1 MCKDCC
7 DSIVTSSGFTDAG
20 EVPSLCSP
28 GVNNL
33 RTDDVTGG
41 RAGAE
46 EAPSPETREVCPRGG
61 SRSLS
66 NAEDEARWLGST
78 PPSTRVVARRIRSA
92 LSRSTLG
99 RSQLRLDSALLR
111 PPIASP
117 LPLPL
122 PLPVPVLVD
131 ERASVPDRREKSS
144 LAPRRC
150 CRVLLAFA
158 LAEDSR
164 STLPTPSKK
173 PVMVRTNSSLTLK
186 VSLKSPPTSL
196 HNPTMSTSPPG
207 LASETSDS
215 ISRSSARFVAVRS
228 IPLICSEK
236 RTTACAL
243 RKTSGTVVV
252 VVSPIGGTRD
262 KSPSNIVSDSSI
274 SRRCSTA
281 CSSSGRVGISRG
293 RVRGE
298 P

>member
-7 DSIVTSSGFTDAG
+7 DSIVASSGFTDADG
-20 EVPSLCSP
+20 VPSLCSP

-41 RAGAE
+41 RAGAGE
-46 EAPSPETREVCPRGG
+46 GSSPEGSGVCLRGG

-66 NAEDEARWLGST
+66 NIEDDARWLGST

-122 PLPVPVLVD
+122 PLPVPLVD
-131 ERASVPDRREKSS
+131 ERASVPDRRERSS

-150 CRVLLAFA
+150 CRLLLALA
-158 LAEDSR
+158 LVAEDSR
-164 STLPTPSKK
+164 STLPTPSMK

-196 HNPTMSTSPPG
+196 HNPTISTSLPG

-215 ISRSSARFVAVRS
+215 ISRSSERFVAVRS

-243 RKTSGTVVV
+243 RKTSGTAVA
-252 VVSPIGGTRD
+252 VVSPIGGRRD
-262 KSPSNIVSDSSI
+262 RSASNIVSDSSI

-281 CSSSGRVGISRG
+281 CSSNGRVGISRG
-293 RVRGE
+293 RGRGE